1 MFSKKKQEYAEKQIK
16 DKERELAEKAKLQN
30 DLLAGIDLAE
40 HDNDRIPTAPPLV
53 AENNLTRLL
62 MFTWNFVDSITPLSK
77 NVKQL
82 QKQFDKSTGSFF
94 VAYRFLN
101 SLAIINLIGYSIL
114 LIRH

>member
-1 MFSKKKQEYAEKQIK
+1 LKQ
-16 DKERELAEKAKLQN
+16 KEIEENTKLQK

-40 HDNDRIPTAPPLV
+40 HDNEKLQTAPPII
-53 AENNLTRLL
+53 AKNN
-62 MFTWNFVDSITPLSK
+62 FTKFLAFAWKFIDGITPLSK
-77 NVKQL
+77 KVKRL